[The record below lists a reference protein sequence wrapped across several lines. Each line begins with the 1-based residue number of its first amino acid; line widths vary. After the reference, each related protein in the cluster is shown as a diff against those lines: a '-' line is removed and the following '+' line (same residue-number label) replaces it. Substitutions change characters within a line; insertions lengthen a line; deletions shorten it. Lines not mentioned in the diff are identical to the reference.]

1 MKGSLA
7 RRLLVWIGFPVGVLF
22 VLAAWYGAMRSFQRV
37 EEDTE
42 QWARLTARYHAE
54 RLEESLNG
62 WKQIP
67 TMMALIIEQQK
78 FKTEAELEAWLK
90 SVVQHNS
97 DIWGSCIA
105 FEPEAFTPGKRW
117 YAPYWHWHGGE
128 VRFVQVGN
136 PTYDYFKWPWYE
148 LPKQTGRKLWVEPF
162 FDEGGG
168 DVMMTTYCVPFRREG
183 KIWGVATVD
192 VALTELVKE
201 ATKVPVGREG
211 YVLMVS
217 EGGRF
222 LVCPDQSK
230 IMNATVQSVAPELG
244 LRMTAGEDGLIR
256 MRDPFRGKASFVA
269 FAPILRGT
277 FSLAVIVPESE
288 AMKGAWELVAEL
300 ALIGAIGLTG
310 MLAGLWLIARSIV
323 KPITTLAT
331 ATRNVGG
338 GQLDFHL
345 EPGAATDEVRELTDA
360 FSRMKHDLRT
370 YIDELRRTTA
380 AKERLEGELDAART
394 IQMGLVPQTFP
405 AFPEYPEIDLHG
417 LVLPARQVGGDLC
430 NFFFIDE
437 RHLAVAVGDVAGKG
451 VPAALFMAVTTSLL
465 KANSRPDRSPAEVIT
480 LVNRELYEEASAG
493 VFVTLV
499 YALLDVVTG
508 ELEFCSAGHPA
519 PLVASSSGKV
529 RALDR
534 ASGPACAILRDF
546 TFAPQTTR
554 LEAGDTVVFFTD
566 GVTDA
571 KNRAELFFSQDRLE
585 AELSRDAKRPA
596 AQLTSDIIDAVQ
608 RFADN
613 REQFDDITLVA
624 LTWHGP
630 ASISTMEHHS
640 AQLSSATQPDAE
652 PTEAVRG
659 GS

>member
-7 RRLLVWIGFPVGVLF
+7 RRLLIWIGVPVGVLF
-22 VLAAWYGAMRSFQRV
+22 ALAAWYGATRSFQRV
-37 EEDTE
+37 EQDTE

-67 TMMALIIEQQK
+67 TMMALAIEQQK
-78 FKTEAELEAWLK
+78 FGTEAELEAWLK
-90 SVVQHNS
+90 TIVQHNS

-117 YAPYWHWHGGE
+117 YAPYWHWHGKE

-136 PTYDYFKWPWYE
+136 PTYDYFKWPWYQ
-148 LPKQTGRKLWVEPF
+148 LPKETGRKLWVEPF

-168 DVMMTTYCVPFRREG
+168 DVMMTTYCAPFRRDG

-201 ATKVPVGREG
+201 ATKVPVGRDG
-211 YVLMVS
+211 YVMMVS
-217 EGGRF
+217 EKGRF

-230 IMNATVQSVAPELG
+230 IMNAMVQSIAPELG
-244 LRMTAGEDGLIR
+244 QRMTAGEDGLIR

-277 FSLAVIVPESE
+277 FSLAVVVPESE

-300 ALIGAIGLTG
+300 ALIGFIGLAG

-323 KPITTLAT
+323 KPITNLAT
-331 ATRNVGG
+331 ATRNVGS

-345 EPGAATDEVRELTDA
+345 EPGAATDEVRALTDS
-360 FSRMKHDLRT
+360 FSRMTHDLRKH
-370 YIDELRRTTA
+370 IDELRRTTA

-430 NFFFIDE
+430 NFFFVDE

-451 VPAALFMAVTTSLL
+451 VPAALFMAVTTSLI
-465 KANSRPDRSPAEVIT
+465 KATSRPGRSPAEVLTI
-480 LVNRELYEEASAG
+480 VNHELYEEASAG
-493 VFVTLV
+493 VFVTLI

-508 ELEFCSAGHPA
+508 EFEFCSAGHPA
-519 PLVASSSGKV
+519 PLVASPSGKV
-529 RALDR
+529 RALER

-546 TFAPQTTR
+546 TFTSHTAR
-554 LEAGDTVVFFTD
+554 LEPGDTVVLFTD
-566 GVTDA
+566 GVIDA
-571 KNRAELFFSQDRLE
+571 KNASELFFSQERLE
-585 AELSRDAKRPA
+585 AELSRGGKRAAAK
-596 AQLTSDIIDAVQ
+596 LTSDIIDAVQ
-608 RFADN
+608 SFADS

-640 AQLSSATQPDAE
+640 AHLTPAAE
-652 PTEAVRG
+652 AEAEVVKG
-659 GS
+659 